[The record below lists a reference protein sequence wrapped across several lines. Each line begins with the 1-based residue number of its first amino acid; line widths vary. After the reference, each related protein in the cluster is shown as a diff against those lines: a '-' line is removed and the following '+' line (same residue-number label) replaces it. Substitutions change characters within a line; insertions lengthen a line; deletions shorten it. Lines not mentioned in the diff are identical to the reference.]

1 MDTELIV
8 EKLRVIEEDLR
19 DLAYDKL
26 RVAAKGDS
34 NAARDEK
41 RVLQAR
47 RAIEKAIRALDDLG
61 DDLGDD
67 LS

>member
-19 DLAYDKL
+19 DLAYAKL
-26 RVAAKGDS
+26 RDAATGDVDAAK
-34 NAARDEK
+34 DEK

-47 RAIEKAIRALDDLG
+47 RAIEKAIRALDDMAENLE
-61 DDLGDD
+61 
-67 LS
+67 

>member
-8 EKLRVIEEDLR
+8 VKLRVIEEDLR

-26 RVAAKGDS
+26 RDAATGDAD
-34 NAARDEK
+34 AARDEK

-47 RAIEKAIRALDDLG
+47 RAIEKAIRALDDMAENLE
-61 DDLGDD
+61 
-67 LS
+67 

>member
-1 MDTELIV
+1 MDTDLIV

-26 RVAAKGDS
+26 RDAATGDADAAK
-34 NAARDEK
+34 DEK

-47 RAIEKAIRALDDLG
+47 RAIEKAIRALDDMAENLE
-61 DDLGDD
+61 
-67 LS
+67 

>member
-26 RVAAKGDS
+26 RDAATGDADAAK
-34 NAARDEK
+34 DEK

-47 RAIEKAIRALDDLG
+47 RAIEKAIRALDDMAENIE
-61 DDLGDD
+61 
-67 LS
+67 

>member
-26 RVAAKGDS
+26 RDAATGDAD
-34 NAARDEK
+34 AARDEK

-47 RAIEKAIRALDDLG
+47 RAIEKAIRALDDMVENLE
-61 DDLGDD
+61 
-67 LS
+67 

>member
-26 RVAAKGDS
+26 RDAATGDADAAK
-34 NAARDEK
+34 DEK

-47 RAIEKAIRALDDLG
+47 RAIEKAIRALDDMAENLE
-61 DDLGDD
+61 
-67 LS
+67 

>member
-26 RVAAKGDS
+26 RDAATGDAD
-34 NAARDEK
+34 AARDEK

-47 RAIEKAIRALDDLG
+47 RAIEKAIRALG
-61 DDLGDD
+61 DMAQNLE
-67 LS
+67 

>member
-1 MDTELIV
+1 MDTDLIV

-26 RVAAKGDS
+26 RDAATGDADAAK
-34 NAARDEK
+34 DEK

-47 RAIEKAIRALDDLG
+47 RAIEKAIRALDDIGENLE
-61 DDLGDD
+61 
-67 LS
+67 

>member
-19 DLAYDKL
+19 DLAYSKL
-26 RVAAKGDS
+26 RVAATGDS
-34 NAARDEK
+34 DAAKDEK

-47 RAIEKAIRALDDLG
+47 RAIEKAIRALDELG
-61 DDLGDD
+61 DDLD
-67 LS
+67 S

>member
-1 MDTELIV
+1 MDTDLIV

-26 RVAAKGDS
+26 RDAATGDAD
-34 NAARDEK
+34 AARDEK

-47 RAIEKAIRALDDLG
+47 RAIEKAIRALDDMAENLE
-61 DDLGDD
+61 
-67 LS
+67 

>member
-1 MDTELIV
+1 MDTDLIV

-26 RVAAKGDS
+26 RDAATGDAD
-34 NAARDEK
+34 AARDEK

-47 RAIEKAIRALDDLG
+47 RAIEKAIRALDDMVENLE
-61 DDLGDD
+61 
-67 LS
+67 

>member
-8 EKLRVIEEDLR
+8 VKLRVIEEDLR

-26 RVAAKGDS
+26 RDAATGD
-34 NAARDEK
+34 ADAVRDEK

-47 RAIEKAIRALDDLG
+47 RAIEKAIRALDDMAENLE
-61 DDLGDD
+61 
-67 LS
+67 

>member
-26 RVAAKGDS
+26 RNAATGDAD
-34 NAARDEK
+34 AARDEK

-47 RAIEKAIRALDDLG
+47 RAIEKAIRALDDMAENLE
-61 DDLGDD
+61 
-67 LS
+67 

>member
-26 RVAAKGDS
+26 RDAATGDAD
-34 NAARDEK
+34 AARDEK

-47 RAIEKAIRALDDLG
+47 RAIEKAIRALDDMAENLE
-61 DDLGDD
+61 
-67 LS
+67 